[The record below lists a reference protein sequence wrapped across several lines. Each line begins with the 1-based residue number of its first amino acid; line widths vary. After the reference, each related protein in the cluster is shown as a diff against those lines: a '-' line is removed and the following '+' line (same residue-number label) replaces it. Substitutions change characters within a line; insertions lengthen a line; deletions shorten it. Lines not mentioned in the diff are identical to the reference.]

1 MIWIKCA
8 LPFDQYMSQ
17 ETVLDRLNA
26 GESLLI
32 RENFKITMISL
43 VFANIYVVMTFII
56 CDFTQDQQMGWLVH
70 IELFF
75 LLLVA
80 QHFAWMQFSIQVYL
94 FQIFTLTFVL
104 VGFFCMLFIVSAG
117 VICYGTISF
126 GVSVCYLFLI
136 FPASTAD
143 MDRQFDLRRYNLLD
157 RTF

>member
-1 MIWIKCA
+1 
-8 LPFDQYMSQ
+8 
-17 ETVLDRLNA
+17 
-26 GESLLI
+26 
-32 RENFKITMISL
+32 MISL

-117 VICYGTISF
+117 VICYGTISD
-126 GVSVCYLFLI
+126 VPIIQNLKSTFLVTLCSRS
-136 FPASTAD
+136 STTSRFA
-143 MDRQFDLRRYNLLD
+143 RIKSQIAFDSCLSWTKQAVLLLLAV
-157 RTF
+157 